1 LKSTTMNKQ
10 KSLYYR
16 AMFYS
21 AACFNWFAG
30 VMWFIDFE
38 SMYHYMGGGVVPQ
51 APLFDLILQTLSL
64 IIILFG
70 GVYFSI
76 ARDLGSQVSRAFA
89 VVGTI
94 GKIIFAVMFYVYA
107 AQGAIPLALAGLI
120 TGDLIYTF
128 LFLEYILF
136 QKNINKQPSV

>member
-1 LKSTTMNKQ
+1 MNEQ
-10 KSLYYR
+10 KNLYYR

-30 VMWFIDFE
+30 VLWFINFE
-38 SMYHYMGGGVVPQ
+38 GMYHYMGGGVVPQ
-51 APLFDLILQTLSL
+51 APLFDLILQTLSM

-76 ARDLGSQVSRAFA
+76 ARNLGSQASRAFA
-89 VVGTI
+89 VVGTV
-94 GKIIFAVMFYVYA
+94 GKFFLAMLFYVYA
-107 AQGAIPLALAGLI
+107 ARGDIPPALAGLV

-128 LFLEYILF
+128 LFMEYLLY
-136 QKNINKQPSV
+136 QRNMSMKS